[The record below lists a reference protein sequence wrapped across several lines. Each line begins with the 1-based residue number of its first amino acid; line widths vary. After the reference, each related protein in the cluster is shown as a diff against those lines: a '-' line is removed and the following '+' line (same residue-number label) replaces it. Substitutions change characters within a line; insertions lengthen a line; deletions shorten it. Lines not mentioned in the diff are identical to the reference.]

1 MENKFK
7 YIVYQT
13 INIKNNKIYIGV
25 HRTKDP
31 AIFDEYIGCG
41 VRINS
46 PATYMNPKTPFQYA
60 VKKYGPSSFRRS
72 VLYVF
77 DNEDDAYNK
86 EADIVNVDFIKR
98 SDTYNMVLGGCNQH
112 RNGLPIYQFSRDGI
126 LLKKWDSIHDI
137 EDVLEYNKR
146 CIYAAINRKSRL
158 YGCYWSFD
166 EKINLKD
173 YSNPNNSR
181 KVYKYDKYGKCV
193 AIYESIGQAAKIENV
208 QPCHII
214 GRVKN
219 GSFSRD
225 GFYFSYKLYD
235 TYISRPRLDL
245 KNKNIYLY
253 DLNGNFIEEVSMKDF
268 KKRCNPHVSY
278 KRISNIIL
286 NKETLIGYQIRI
298 EKFDKIDA
306 YKSKNKKKAVIV
318 YDLCGNVVREFDS
331 VTAACRELKLDT
343 STVSRILRG
352 TLRSTKGYTIK
363 YKIEDI
369 V

>member
-72 VLYVF
+72 VLYIF
-77 DNEDDAYNK
+77 DNEEDAYNK
-86 EADIVNVDFIKR
+86 EADIVNADFIKR
-98 SDTYNMVLGGCNQH
+98 SDTYNMVLGGCNQN
-112 RNGLPIYQFSRDGI
+112 RKGLPIYQFDRNGL
-126 LLKKWDSIHDI
+126 LLKEWDSIHDI
-137 EDVLEYNKR
+137 EDAMEYDR
-146 CIYAAINRKSRL
+146 TCIYSAINRKSRL

-166 EKINLKD
+166 KEINLKE
-173 YSNPNNSR
+173 YSSPNDSR
-181 KVYKYDKYGKCV
+181 KVYKYNSDGKCV
-193 AIYESIGQAAKIENV
+193 TVYDSIRQAAKMENTE
-208 QPCHII
+208 PGHII
-214 GRVKN
+214 KRVKN
-219 GSFSRD
+219 GEFSND
-225 GFYFSYKLYD
+225 GFHFSYKLYD
-235 TYISRPRLDL
+235 TYIPRPRLDL
-245 KNKNIYLY
+245 KNNNVYLY
-253 DLNGNFIEEVSMKDF
+253 DLNGNFIEKISVKNL
-268 KKRCNPHVSY
+268 KKRYNIHTY
-278 KRISNIIL
+278 KEISDIIL
-286 NKETLIGYQIRI
+286 NKSSLMGYQIRM
-298 EKFDKIDA
+298 EKYDKIEA
-306 YKSKNKKKAVIV
+306 YKLKNKKKAVIV
-318 YDLCGNVVREFDS
+318 YNLCGDVVKEFES
-331 VTAACRELKLDT
+331 VTAACKKLKLDA

-363 YKIEDI
+363 YKTEDI